1 MFLEGQ
7 RSWDKGRKCYWIG
20 NFSLF
25 IFHFSLFSVLFVSC
39 GEDRTYEYEEKTACD
54 HWILS
59 AMQENYLWGDSI
71 KKDRLDWKDYFTKP
85 GTFFSKLTA
94 FAPIADDYS
103 WCEIDTLKE
112 DHHVRGYFNHLDS
125 YGIDFV
131 VMTDPTGS
139 TSRQF
144 ARVVSV
150 FPDSPAQRC
159 GLSRGDFIGVIDNA
173 RFTSSHAKELVNGSS
188 HSVVVSRLGMENG
201 EYKWTSTDTLQMEA
215 SRYVEDRAFPVYNLF
230 NTSYGKVCYLMCN
243 RLTEGPSERDPN
255 STAYRE
261 EMLSYLLKMRSE
273 NPYALILDLR
283 LCNDGSFGMARTL
296 ASYLV
301 SDVGD
306 ASVFAKTFY
315 RSSRSELNA
324 TYSYENEGLS
334 QNLGLKELVF
344 ITSQYTRGA
353 AEWLIRGIQASMGKQ
368 YASVYGTTTDG
379 QVVVTE
385 SIQSSHSVTL
395 HPAVAYVADGEGRY
409 DYAVG
414 IVPDVDFDELSYPF
428 LYPYGDESEV
438 VLNIILQEFE
448 R

>member
-1 MFLEGQ
+1 
-7 RSWDKGRKCYWIG
+7 
-20 NFSLF
+20 
-25 IFHFSLFSVLFVSC
+25 
-39 GEDRTYEYEEKTACD
+39 
-54 HWILS
+54 
-59 AMQENYLWGDSI
+59 
-71 KKDRLDWKDYFTKP
+71 
-85 GTFFSKLTA
+85 
-94 FAPIADDYS
+94 
-103 WCEIDTLKE
+103 
-112 DHHVRGYFNHLDS
+112 
-125 YGIDFV
+125 
-131 VMTDPTGS
+131 
-139 TSRQF
+139 
-144 ARVVSV
+144 
-150 FPDSPAQRC
+150 
-159 GLSRGDFIGVIDNA
+159 
-173 RFTSSHAKELVNGSS
+173 
-188 HSVVVSRLGMENG
+188 
-201 EYKWTSTDTLQMEA
+201 
-215 SRYVEDRAFPVYNLF
+215 
-230 NTSYGKVCYLMCN
+230 
-243 RLTEGPSERDPN
+243 
-255 STAYRE
+255 
-261 EMLSYLLKMRSE
+261 MRSE

-306 ASVFAKTFY
+306 ASVFAKTIY

-324 TYSYENEGLS
+324 TYSYESEGLS

-395 HPAVAYVADGEGRY
+395 HPAVAYVADGKGRY
-409 DYAVG
+409 DYAAG
-414 IVPDVDFDELSYPF
+414 IVPDVVFDELSYPF